1 MIKCASSRSRPR
13 GGSGDAA
20 RPQKG
25 NGRVCA
31 RRSAL
36 LISWNTA
43 TWTDGRSVFTRQEKY
58 WIKTIPS
65 KG

>member
-13 GGSGDAA
+13 ADRVMWPDRKRGMGEL
-20 RPQKG
+20 RPEIG
-25 NGRVCA
+25 TFDLVEY
-31 RRSAL
+31 
-36 LISWNTA
+36 A